1 MSTKPSARQEQ
12 VYAML
17 DGLVQ
22 DVGALQGIAYMNGN
36 FDDAS
41 WLACAEDALQ
51 RFADRFDDAVD
62 GEAERRWDRKQERD
76 LEDGMS
82 GAMERALQAETGRK
96 LK

>member
-22 DVGALQGIAYMNGN
+22 DVGALQGIAYRAGN
-36 FDDAS
+36 FNDAS

-51 RFADRFDDAVD
+51 RFADRFDDVVD
-62 GEAERRWDRKQERD
+62 NEAERRWDRKQTRD
-76 LEDGMS
+76 LEDGVS
-82 GAMERALQAETGRK
+82 GADELAYLQAEARGVK
-96 LK
+96 

>member
-1 MSTKPSARQEQ
+1 MTKPSARQEQ

-22 DVGALQGIAYMNGN
+22 DVGALQGIAYRAGN
-36 FDDAS
+36 YDDAS

-76 LEDGMS
+76 LEDGVS
-82 GAMERALQAETGRK
+82 GAMELALQAETGRK